1 MAKHTLYLALTQTGL
16 TVTTTDNPNAL
27 VQIAMATDYV
37 FDSNTQLTVKVTDSK
52 ESATPDDPLNHL
64 VFSILI
70 SDKVDNKQ
78 ITSLTGRLYV
88 GGGIEALEQNFPQKF
103 SYISRKLD
111 FYGAMDSEN
120 DFFDAVETRYNKEQV
135 TQIIAKLKEFGVFN
149 TLSDYR
155 VHQKV
160 LQIPKTA
167 NDVGLTAEQVRTIL
181 AKSDKPNY
189 FALANVDDL
198 AMLESVVAVMDK
210 FNNHLFV
217 DLGSITDWRQIVA
230 LKQSLAFKD
239 HRIRFVWNPN
249 LSRPNGA
256 NSVLTRKKW
265 RPCVGDY
272 LAKHLLRNAMTNNQG
287 IPPIHIPVAGYHFP
301 VEFKDMRQMAGVVL
315 DEEAQN
321 ALADA
326 QVIVVLNETYQSE
339 SRWIY
344 GDVLTQRDSDT
355 SALRLA
361 NASEIA
367 TFTANSVIDI
377 IKKHMLTRM
386 SAFLQNAYDDCEK
399 FLNACVSAGLL
410 VPSEQLGGQYYALS
424 ITPRADNPFEKV
436 DVKFARRPEGAVRQ
450 AYLETTINK

>member
-1 MAKHTLYLALTQTGL
+1 MKNIIYLALVQNVL
-16 TVTTTDNPNAL
+16 IVTTTNNPDAL
-27 VQIAMATDYV
+27 LQIAMTTDYA
-37 FDSNTQLTVKVTDSK
+37 FDSNTKLTVKVTDTK

-64 VFSILI
+64 VFSLVI

-88 GGGIEALEQNFPQKF
+88 GGGIESLEQNFPQKF

-111 FYGAMDSEN
+111 FYGAMDGEN
-120 DFFDAVETRYNKEQV
+120 DFFDVVETRYNKEQA
-135 TQIIAKLKEFGVFN
+135 TQIITKLKEFGVFN

-167 NDVGLTAEQVRTIL
+167 NDVDLTAEQVRTIL

-198 AMLESVVAVMDK
+198 AMIESVVAVMDK

-230 LKQSLAFKD
+230 LQQSLALKD
-239 HRIRFVWNPN
+239 HRIRFIWNPN
-249 LSRPNGA
+249 ISRPIGA

-301 VEFKDMRQMAGVVL
+301 VEFKDMRQMTDVVL

-321 ALADA
+321 TLADA
-326 QVIVVLNETYQSE
+326 QVIMVLNETYQNE

-361 NASEIA
+361 NASE
-367 TFTANSVIDI
+367 FTANGIIDI

-386 SAFLQNAYDDCEK
+386 SAFLQNAYDECEK

-424 ITPRADNPFEKV
+424 ITPRADKPFEAV
-436 DVKFARRPEGAVRQ
+436 DVKLARRPEGAVRQ